1 MIRSAHLWWGITLIA
16 LGVLFLL
23 DNMDIVDVGYLLHT
37 FWPLIFIIWGAGILL
52 RKDTPKPDSGTTEEG
67 GSRKVVGDTDEET
80 RTHEIDYS
88 TVFGDCTV
96 RISSEAFRGGSVSTV
111 FGDTEIDCSRATVNS
126 GEQRLSVKGV
136 FGDAE
141 LWLSRDTAFR
151 LTSSTVFGTI
161 RCNDQKQEGFSP
173 SLQYESPGYGAAE
186 RRLRIDISQVFGDVT
201 VRTR

>member
-1 MIRSAHLWWGITLIA
+1 MIRSSHLWWGITLII

-23 DNMDIVDVGYLLHT
+23 DNMDLVDFGYLLST
-37 FWPLIFIIWGAGILL
+37 FWPIIFIIWGAGILL
-52 RKDTPKPDSGTTEEG
+52 RKDVPRPESGGPEESNG
-67 GSRKVVGDTDEET
+67 RKVVGDMDEET
-80 RTHEIDYS
+80 RTQEINYS

-96 RISSEAFRGGSVSTV
+96 RVSSEAFRGGSVSTV
-111 FGDTEIDCSRATVNS
+111 FGDTEIDCSGATVSN

-136 FGDAE
+136 FGDVE

-173 SLQYESPGYGAAE
+173 SLQYESPGYGGAE

-201 VRTR
+201 VRNR